1 MRLAGYVVPLDG
13 VSSRLREFLLVPYFG
28 ACIHSPP
35 PPANQIV
42 HVTIEEPG
50 RALRVMDA
58 AQVSGTMQTLRQASL
73 MGVSGYGLSAVRVE
87 FYPAPH

>member
-1 MRLAGYVVPLDG
+1 
-13 VSSRLREFLLVPYFG
+13 VPYFG
-28 ACIHSPP
+28 ACIHWPP

-42 HVTIEEPG
+42 HVTIEEPA

-87 FYPAPH
+87 SYPAPH